1 MTHLKKKKIVL
12 EALDSSLEKI
22 KTAAVLKENLSFYVF
37 VWKKEFYANQ
47 KKKALKILVF
57 SFEKMN

>member
-47 KKKALKILVF
+47 KKKALKENTGIF
-57 SFEKMN
+57 I